1 MIDTK
6 LLEAWCHWVELET
19 LDEISEDRK
28 LMANN
33 IRAVLAEL
41 KSTREVAEAAR
52 MVDSNGYVDARSAG
66 TLLKLREALQ
76 NLDESRR
83 GE

>member
-28 LMANN
+28 LMAEQ

-41 KSTREVAEAAR
+41 KAAR
-52 MVDSNGYVDARSAG
+52 KVIRVLNVSCLYYGDCPEVFNERDRYNEVVKNQD
-66 TLLKLREALQ
+66 EA
-76 NLDESRR
+76 RR
-83 GE
+83 G